1 MNKQGFLIVL
11 IVFLFSCM
19 AKGKPDPLPF
29 YDSADLTPRWE
40 GEREMEHVIAPFSLV
55 NQEGDTIKNKDLQGR
70 IYVANFFFTTCGSI
84 CPRMMNNLK
93 KVQDRFRSDTSIMI
107 LSHTVLPEKD
117 SVAVLKKY
125 AQKKGIN
132 SRQWWL
138 LTGDKEQLYSLARRS
153 YFADEETGYYRS
165 KDEFLHTENCMLVD
179 RKGRIRGVYNATL
192 ELEINKLI
200 SHIEKLQASA
210 D

>member
-1 MNKQGFLIVL
+1 MSKLWCFTVM

-19 AKGKPDPLPF
+19 AKERLDALPF
-29 YDSADLTPRWE
+29 YDSADLTPRWQ
-40 GEREMEHVIAPFSLV
+40 GQRDSEHIISAFSLV
-55 NQEGDTIKNKDLQGR
+55 NQEGDSIKNQDVLGK

-84 CPRMMNNLK
+84 CPRMMHNLK
-93 KVQDRFRSDTSIMI
+93 KVQETFSGDTSVLL

-117 SVAVLKKY
+117 SVAVLKRY
-125 AQKKGIN
+125 AEKKGIN

-138 LTGDKEQLYSLARRS
+138 LTGEKEQVYNLARRS
-153 YFADEETGYYRS
+153 YFADEETGYFRS
-165 KDEFLHTENCMLVD
+165 KDEFLHTENCMLID
-179 RKGRIRGVYNATL
+179 GKGRIRGVYNATL

-200 SHIEKLQASA
+200 SHIEILQASG